1 MIFDIYKKGQG
12 KYTRL
17 CSTFAAMVIV
27 GLGCMQIYKKLQQN
41 EIGLWV
47 ETIVPAGLFLVL
59 ALLILYLVNKPS
71 IADFMIAAEG
81 EVKKVT
87 WAKKSEIFV
96 STFIVIAVVI
106 IMAIVLGLTDLTF
119 RTGFSWILK

>member
-17 CSTFAAMVIV
+17 CSVFAGLIII
-27 GLGCMQIYKKLQQN
+27 GLGCMRIYQKMQQN
-41 EIGLWV
+41 EFGLWV

-59 ALLILYLVNKPS
+59 AVLMLYLANKPS
-71 IADFMIAAEG
+71 IADFMVAAEG
-81 EVKKVT
+81 ELKKVT
-87 WAKKSEIFV
+87 WSKKSEIFV

-106 IMAIVLGLTDLTF
+106 IMSVILGFTDLTF
-119 RTGFSWILK
+119 RACFSWVLK